1 MREKEIVISSKEQE
15 ISDLRVGMQTARH
28 LKSKEELSDKKIQRE
43 LENEIIAQ
51 KSKLI
56 EITKKKE
63 ELEMQLRHAAERE
76 SDLVATIGRHENR
89 LELVNNELQSLR
101 NLRVRIETEHQ
112 QSSSAAAIL
121 SL

>member
-51 KSKLI
+51 KSKLN

-63 ELEMQLRHAAERE
+63 
-76 SDLVATIGRHENR
+76 
-89 LELVNNELQSLR
+89 
-101 NLRVRIETEHQ
+101 
-112 QSSSAAAIL
+112 
-121 SL
+121 